1 VNAGLDRKRI
11 EYTLKQ
17 LENLEAVS
25 GEASSYSALVDD
37 SAANAAVKELSQP
50 AERGAGS

>member
-17 LENLEAVS
+17 PENREAVS
-25 GEASSYSALVDD
+25 GEASRYSELVDD
-37 SAANAAVKELSQP
+37 WAANAAVKELGQP